1 MGYKLVVHSEIIFS
15 RGVRACP
22 MPRVRH
28 HKSSGRHWLG
38 QEHSGAKEV
47 GVVWWGGGQNMVGEA
62 ERGQRA
68 EWLTLVGAWDRCSV
82 TNPLTWA
89 SSSMSLMLKINRGIM
104 RNQIGWRCTVD
115 YLLIFW
121 CDGIEFL
128 LLHLDISFCFR
139 EGIWLLFTFHLQRNN
154 ISSLLGNHISAV
166 AANPTKLSPP
176 SPLCFQLKTF
186 RMIKN

>member
-104 RNQIGWRCTVD
+104 GNQIGWRCI
-115 YLLIFW
+115 YCWFFIYFLIW
-121 CDGIEFL
+121 WIW
-128 LLHLDISFCFR
+128 ISFTSSWHFFLIQR
-139 EGIWLLFTFHLQRNN
+139 RHLTAVYVP
-154 ISSLLGNHISAV
+154 SSE
-166 AANPTKLSPP
+166 K
-176 SPLCFQLKTF
+176 
-186 RMIKN
+186 